1 MADLVA
7 YTKKY
12 YRPLRSNRGKSRKKM
27 SNRLKDK
34 VAIITGAAKGIG
46 FATAQRFGQEG
57 AKVIIADI
65 NLEPVKGAAAQVP
78 NAEAYEMNVTDR
90 ASIQAVVDEVMQK
103 HGRIDILINNAGIT
117 QDARLVKMTEA
128 QFDSVIDVNLKGV
141 FNCTQLVVPH
151 MLEAG
156 SGAIVN
162 ASSVVGIYGNFGQT
176 NYSATKFGVIGFTKT
191 WARELGSKGI
201 RVNAVCPGFIATE
214 MVKAMPENILQD
226 IERRSWLGRLG
237 TPEEMANVYLFL
249 ASDEAS
255 YVNGV
260 ALEASGGI
268 SL

>member
-1 MADLVA
+1 M
-7 YTKKY
+7 
-12 YRPLRSNRGKSRKKM
+12 
-27 SNRLKDK
+27 RLKDK
-34 VAIITGAAKGIG
+34 VAIVTGAAKGIG
-46 FATAQRFGQEG
+46 FATAKRFSEEG
-57 AKVIIADI
+57 AKVMIADI
-65 NLEPVKGAAAQVP
+65 NPDAVKAAVDLIP
-78 NAEAYEMNVTDR
+78 GSEAYVINVTDR
-90 ASIQAVVDEVMQK
+90 ASIEAAVDQIMQR

-128 QFDSVIDVNLKGV
+128 QFDTVIDVNLKGV

-156 SGAIVN
+156 KGSVVN

-191 WARELGSKGI
+191 WARELGSKGV

-226 IERRSWLGRLG
+226 IEKRSWLGRLG
-237 TPEEMANVYLFL
+237 SPEEMANVYLFL

>member
-1 MADLVA
+1 M
-7 YTKKY
+7 
-12 YRPLRSNRGKSRKKM
+12 
-27 SNRLKDK
+27 RLKDK
-34 VAIITGAAKGIG
+34 IAIITGAAKGIG
-46 FATAQRFGQEG
+46 FATAKRFAEEG
-57 AKVIIADI
+57 AKVMIADV
-65 NLEPVKGAAAQVP
+65 NPDAVKAAVDLIP
-78 NAEAYEMNVTDR
+78 SSEAYVVNVTDR
-90 ASIQAVVDEVMQK
+90 ASIEAAVDQIMQR

-128 QFDSVIDVNLKGV
+128 QFDAVIDVNLKGV
-141 FNCTQLVVPH
+141 FNCTQLVVPY

-156 SGAIVN
+156 KGAVVN

-191 WARELGSKGI
+191 WARELGAKGV

-214 MVKAMPENILQD
+214 MVKAMPEKILQD

>member
-1 MADLVA
+1 M
-7 YTKKY
+7 
-12 YRPLRSNRGKSRKKM
+12 NM
-27 SNRLKDK
+27 RLKDK

-46 FATAQRFGQEG
+46 FATAKRFSQEG
-57 AKVIIADI
+57 AKVMIADV
-65 NLEPVKGAAAQVP
+65 NPEAVKAVVDLIPGS
-78 NAEAYEMNVTDR
+78 EAYVMNVTDR
-90 ASIQAVVDEVMQK
+90 ASVEAAIDQIMQR
-103 HGRIDILINNAGIT
+103 HGHIDILINNAGIT

-156 SGAIVN
+156 KGAVVN

-214 MVKAMPENILQD
+214 MVKAMPENILKD

-237 TPEEMANVYLFL
+237 APEEMANVYLFL

>member
-1 MADLVA
+1 M
-7 YTKKY
+7 
-12 YRPLRSNRGKSRKKM
+12 
-27 SNRLKDK
+27 RLKDK
-34 VAIITGAAKGIG
+34 VAIVTGAAKGIG
-46 FATAQRFGQEG
+46 FATAKRFAQEG
-57 AKVIIADI
+57 AKVMIADV
-65 NLEPVKGAAAQVP
+65 NSDAVKAAMDLIP
-78 NAEAYEMNVTDR
+78 GSEAYVVNVTDR
-90 ASIQAVVDEVMQK
+90 ASIEVAVDQIMQR

-128 QFDSVIDVNLKGV
+128 QFDTVIDVNLKGV

-156 SGAIVN
+156 KGAVVN

-201 RVNAVCPGFIATE
+201 RVNAVCPGFIATD

-255 YVNGV
+255 YVNGL

>member
-1 MADLVA
+1 M
-7 YTKKY
+7 
-12 YRPLRSNRGKSRKKM
+12 
-27 SNRLKDK
+27 RLKDK

-46 FATAQRFGQEG
+46 FATAKRFAQEG
-57 AKVIIADI
+57 ARVMIADV
-65 NLEPVKGAAAQVP
+65 NPDAVKAAVDLIP
-78 NAEAYEMNVTDR
+78 GSEAYVMNVTDR
-90 ASIQAVVDEVMQK
+90 ASIEVSVDQIMQR
-103 HGRIDILINNAGIT
+103 HGCIDILINNAGIT

-128 QFDSVIDVNLKGV
+128 QFDTVIDVNLKGV

-156 SGAIVN
+156 KGAVVN

-191 WARELGSKGI
+191 WARELGAKGI

-214 MVKAMPENILQD
+214 MVKAMPENILKD

-237 TPEEMANVYLFL
+237 SPEEMANVYLFL

>member
-1 MADLVA
+1 MGD
-7 YTKKY
+7 
-12 YRPLRSNRGKSRKKM
+12 
-27 SNRLKDK
+27 RLKDK

-46 FATAQRFGQEG
+46 FATAQRFAQEG
-57 AKVIIADI
+57 AIVIMADM
-65 NLEPVKGAAAQVP
+65 NLESVKGAAAQIP
-78 NAEAYEMNVTDR
+78 NAEAYVMNVTDR
-90 ASIQAVVDEVMQK
+90 ASIQATVDQVMQK
-103 HGRIDILINNAGIT
+103 HGHIDILINNAGIT

-128 QFDSVIDVNLKGV
+128 QFDTVIDVNLKGV
-141 FNCTQLVVPH
+141 FNCTQLIVPH
-151 MLEAG
+151 MLEAK

-162 ASSVVGIYGNFGQT
+162 ASSVVGLYGNFGQT

-191 WARELGSKGI
+191 WARELGPKGI
-201 RVNAVCPGFIATE
+201 RVNAICPGFIATE
-214 MVKAMPENILQD
+214 MVKAVPENILQD

>member
-1 MADLVA
+1 M
-7 YTKKY
+7 
-12 YRPLRSNRGKSRKKM
+12 
-27 SNRLKDK
+27 RLKDK
-34 VAIITGAAKGIG
+34 VAIVTGAAKGIG
-46 FATAQRFGQEG
+46 FATAKRFAQEG
-57 AKVIIADI
+57 AKVMIADV
-65 NLEPVKGAAAQVP
+65 NPDAVKAAVDLIP
-78 NAEAYEMNVTDR
+78 GSEAYVVNVTDR
-90 ASIQAVVDEVMQK
+90 ASIEAAVDQIMQR

-128 QFDSVIDVNLKGV
+128 QFDAVIDVNLKGV

-156 SGAIVN
+156 KGAVVN

-191 WARELGSKGI
+191 WARELGPKGI

>member
-1 MADLVA
+1 
-7 YTKKY
+7 
-12 YRPLRSNRGKSRKKM
+12 M
-27 SNRLKDK
+27 SMRLKDK

-46 FATAQRFGQEG
+46 FVTAQRFAQEG
-57 AKVIIADI
+57 AKVMIADM
-65 NLEPVKGAAAQVP
+65 NLEAVKEAAEQIP
-78 NAEAYEMNVTDR
+78 GAEAYAMNVTDR
-90 ASIQAVVDEVMQK
+90 ASIQAVVDHIIK
-103 HGRIDILINNAGIT
+103 RHGRIDILINNAGIT
-117 QDARLVKMTEA
+117 QDARLIKMTEA
-128 QFDSVIDVNLKGV
+128 QFDAVIDVNLKGV

-156 SGAIVN
+156 SGAVVN

-191 WARELGSKGI
+191 WARELGPKGI
-201 RVNAVCPGFIATE
+201 RVNALCPGFIATE
-214 MVKAMPENILQD
+214 MVTAMPEKILQD

>member
-1 MADLVA
+1 
-7 YTKKY
+7 
-12 YRPLRSNRGKSRKKM
+12 M
-27 SNRLKDK
+27 SMRLKDK

-46 FATAQRFGQEG
+46 FATAKRFAQEG
-57 AKVIIADI
+57 AKVMIADV
-65 NLEPVKGAAAQVP
+65 NPEAVKAATDLIP
-78 NAEAYEMNVTDR
+78 GSEAYDVNVTDR
-90 ASIQAVVDEVMQK
+90 TSVEAAVDQIMQH

-128 QFDSVIDVNLKGV
+128 QFDTVIDVNLKGV

-151 MLEAG
+151 MLETG
-156 SGAIVN
+156 KGAIVN

-191 WARELGSKGI
+191 WARELGPKGI

-214 MVKAMPENILQD
+214 MVKAMPENILKD

-237 TPEEMANVYLFL
+237 TPEEMSNVYLFL

>member
-1 MADLVA
+1 
-7 YTKKY
+7 
-12 YRPLRSNRGKSRKKM
+12 M
-27 SNRLKDK
+27 SKRLKDK

-46 FATAQRFGQEG
+46 FVTAQRFAQEG
-57 AKVIIADI
+57 AKVMIADM
-65 NLEPVKGAAAQVP
+65 NLEAVKEAAEQIP
-78 NAEAYEMNVTDR
+78 GAEAYAMNVTDR
-90 ASIQAVVDEVMQK
+90 ASIQAVVDHIIK
-103 HGRIDILINNAGIT
+103 RHGRIDILINNAGIT
-117 QDARLVKMTEA
+117 HDARLIKMTEA
-128 QFDSVIDVNLKGV
+128 QFDAVIDVNLKGV

-156 SGAIVN
+156 SGAVVN

-191 WARELGSKGI
+191 WARELGPKGI
-201 RVNAVCPGFIATE
+201 RVNALCPGFIATE
-214 MVKAMPENILQD
+214 MVTAMPEKILQD

>member
-1 MADLVA
+1 MTPQLIDGDVIQ
-7 YTKKY
+7 
-12 YRPLRSNRGKSRKKM
+12 RKEERKM
-27 SNRLKDK
+27 GNRLKDK

-46 FATAQRFGQEG
+46 FATAQRFSQEG
-57 AKVIIADI
+57 AKVMIADI
-65 NLEPVKGAAAQVP
+65 NLESVKGAAAQIP
-78 NAEAYEMNVTDR
+78 QAEPYEMNVTDR
-90 ASIQAVVDEVMQK
+90 ASIQAVVDQVMQK

-117 QDARLVKMTEA
+117 QDARLIKMTEA
-128 QFDSVIDVNLKGV
+128 QFDTVIDVNLKGV
-141 FNCTQLVVPH
+141 FNCTQLIVPH
-151 MLEAG
+151 MLDAG
-156 SGAIVN
+156 SGAVVN
-162 ASSVVGIYGNFGQT
+162 ASSVVGLYGNFGQT

-191 WARELGSKGI
+191 WARELGPKGI

>member
-1 MADLVA
+1 
-7 YTKKY
+7 
-12 YRPLRSNRGKSRKKM
+12 M
-27 SNRLKDK
+27 SERLKDK
-34 VAIITGAAKGIG
+34 IAIITGAAKGIG
-46 FATAQRFGQEG
+46 FATAKRFAEEG
-57 AKVIIADI
+57 AKVMIADI
-65 NLEPVKGAAAQVP
+65 SLEAVNAAAAQIP
-78 NAEAYEMNVTDR
+78 NAEAFVVNVTDR
-90 ASIQAVVDEVMQK
+90 ASIQTAVDRILER

-117 QDARLVKMTEA
+117 QDARLIKMTEA
-128 QFDSVIDVNLKGV
+128 QFDAVIDVNLRGV

-151 MLEAG
+151 MLEKG
-156 SGAIVN
+156 KGAVVN

-191 WARELGSKGI
+191 WARELGAKGI
-201 RVNAVCPGFIATE
+201 RVNAVCPGFISTE
-214 MVKAMPENILQD
+214 MVKAMPENVLQD
-226 IERRSWLGRLG
+226 IEKRSWLGRLG

>member
-1 MADLVA
+1 
-7 YTKKY
+7 
-12 YRPLRSNRGKSRKKM
+12 M
-27 SNRLKDK
+27 SMRLKDK

-46 FATAQRFGQEG
+46 FATAKRFAQEG
-57 AKVIIADI
+57 AKVMIADV
-65 NLEPVKGAAAQVP
+65 NPEAVKSAVDLIPGS
-78 NAEAYEMNVTDR
+78 EAYVMNVTDR
-90 ASIQAVVDEVMQK
+90 ASVEAAVDQIMQR

-128 QFDSVIDVNLKGV
+128 QFDAVIDVNLKGV

-156 SGAIVN
+156 KGAVVN

-191 WARELGSKGI
+191 WARELGAKGI

-214 MVKAMPENILQD
+214 MVKAMPENILKD

-255 YVNGV
+255 YVNGI

>member
-1 MADLVA
+1 M
-7 YTKKY
+7 
-12 YRPLRSNRGKSRKKM
+12 G
-27 SNRLKDK
+27 NRLKDK

-46 FATAQRFGQEG
+46 FATAQRFAQEG
-57 AKVIIADI
+57 AKVMIADI
-65 NLEPVKGAAAQVP
+65 GLEALKAAALQIP
-78 NAEAYEMNVTDR
+78 SSEAYVMNVTDR
-90 ASIQAVVDEVMQK
+90 ASIQAAVDQIMQR
-103 HGRIDILINNAGIT
+103 HGHIDILINNAGIT

-128 QFDSVIDVNLKGV
+128 QFDTVIDVNLKGI
-141 FNCTQLVVPH
+141 FNCTQIVVPH
-151 MLEAG
+151 MLELG
-156 SGAIVN
+156 SGAVVN

-191 WARELGSKGI
+191 WARELGPKGI

-214 MVKAMPENILQD
+214 MVKAMPENILKD

-260 ALEASGGI
+260 AFEASGGI

>member
-1 MADLVA
+1 
-7 YTKKY
+7 
-12 YRPLRSNRGKSRKKM
+12 M
-27 SNRLKDK
+27 SMRLKDK
-34 VAIITGAAKGIG
+34 VVIITGAAKGIG
-46 FATAQRFGQEG
+46 FATATRFAQEG
-57 AKVIIADI
+57 AKVMIADV
-65 NLEPVKGAAAQVP
+65 NPEAVKAAVDLIP
-78 NAEAYEMNVTDR
+78 GSEAYVMNVTDR
-90 ASIQAVVDEVMQK
+90 ASIEATVDHIMQR

-128 QFDSVIDVNLKGV
+128 QFDTVIDVNLKGV

-156 SGAIVN
+156 KGAVVN

-191 WARELGSKGI
+191 WARELGPKGI

-214 MVKAMPENILQD
+214 MVKAMPENILKD

>member
-1 MADLVA
+1 MGD
-7 YTKKY
+7 
-12 YRPLRSNRGKSRKKM
+12 
-27 SNRLKDK
+27 RLKDK

-46 FATAQRFGQEG
+46 FATAQRFAQEG
-57 AKVIIADI
+57 AKVIIADM
-65 NLEPVKGAAAQVP
+65 NLEAVNAAAAQIP
-78 NAEAYEMNVTDR
+78 HSEACVMNVTDR
-90 ASIQAVVDEVMQK
+90 ASIQAAVDRVMQQ

-117 QDARLVKMTEA
+117 QDARLIKMTEA
-128 QFDSVIDVNLKGV
+128 QFDTVIDVNLKGV
-141 FNCTQLVVPH
+141 FNCTQLIVPH

-156 SGAIVN
+156 VGAIVN
-162 ASSVVGIYGNFGQT
+162 ASSVVGLYGNFGQT

-191 WARELGSKGI
+191 WARELGPKGI

-214 MVKAMPENILQD
+214 MVKAMPENVLKD

>member
-1 MADLVA
+1 MGD
-7 YTKKY
+7 
-12 YRPLRSNRGKSRKKM
+12 
-27 SNRLKDK
+27 RLKDK

-46 FATAQRFGQEG
+46 FATAQRFAQEG

-65 NLEPVKGAAAQVP
+65 NLEAVNGAVALIA
-78 NAEAYEMNVTDR
+78 NAEGYLMNVTDR
-90 ASIQAVVDEVMQK
+90 ASIQSTVDQVMQK

-128 QFDSVIDVNLKGV
+128 QFDTVIDVNLKGV
-141 FNCTQLVVPH
+141 FNCTQLIVPH

-156 SGAIVN
+156 SGAVVN
-162 ASSVVGIYGNFGQT
+162 ASSVVGLYGNFGQT

-191 WARELGSKGI
+191 WARELGPKGI

-214 MVKAMPENILQD
+214 MVKAMPENILKD
-226 IERRSWLGRLG
+226 IEKRSWLGRLG
-237 TPEEMANVYLFL
+237 TPTEMANVYLYL

>member
-1 MADLVA
+1 
-7 YTKKY
+7 
-12 YRPLRSNRGKSRKKM
+12 M
-27 SNRLKDK
+27 SMRLKDK

-46 FATAQRFGQEG
+46 FATAKRFAQEG
-57 AKVIIADI
+57 AKVMIADV
-65 NLEPVKGAAAQVP
+65 NPEAVKAAVDLIP
-78 NAEAYEMNVTDR
+78 GSEAYVMNVTDR
-90 ASIQAVVDEVMQK
+90 ASIEVAVDQIMQR
-103 HGRIDILINNAGIT
+103 HGRIDVLINNAGIT

-128 QFDSVIDVNLKGV
+128 QFDAVIDVNLKGV

-156 SGAIVN
+156 KGAVVN

-191 WARELGSKGI
+191 WARELGAKGI

>member
-1 MADLVA
+1 MGD
-7 YTKKY
+7 
-12 YRPLRSNRGKSRKKM
+12 
-27 SNRLKDK
+27 RLKNK

-46 FATAQRFGQEG
+46 FATVQRFAQEG
-57 AKVIIADI
+57 AIVIMADM
-65 NLEPVKGAAAQVP
+65 NLEAAKGAAAQIP
-78 NAEAYEMNVTDR
+78 NAEAYAMNVTDR
-90 ASIQAVVDEVMQK
+90 ASIQAVVDQVMQK
-103 HGRIDILINNAGIT
+103 HGRIDTLINNAGIT

-128 QFDSVIDVNLKGV
+128 QFDAVIDVNLKGV
-141 FNCTQLVVPH
+141 FNCTQLIVPH
-151 MLEAG
+151 MLEAK

-191 WARELGSKGI
+191 WARELGPKGI
-201 RVNAVCPGFIATE
+201 RVNAICPGFVATE

-237 TPEEMANVYLFL
+237 TPEEIANVYLFL
-249 ASDEAS
+249 ASNEAS
-255 YVNGV
+255 FINGV

>member
-1 MADLVA
+1 MGD
-7 YTKKY
+7 
-12 YRPLRSNRGKSRKKM
+12 
-27 SNRLKDK
+27 RLKDK

-46 FATAQRFGQEG
+46 FATAKRFAQEG
-57 AKVIIADI
+57 AKVIIIDI
-65 NLEPVKGAAAQVP
+65 GSEAIKAAVDQIPGAEGHV
-78 NAEAYEMNVTDR
+78 MNVTDR
-90 ASIQAVVDEVMQK
+90 ASIQSVVDEIIQR

-117 QDARLVKMTEA
+117 QDARLIKMTEA
-128 QFDSVIDVNLKGV
+128 QFDTVIDVNLKGV

-162 ASSVVGIYGNFGQT
+162 ASSVVGLYGNFGQT
-176 NYSATKFGVIGFTKT
+176 NYAATKFGIIGFTKT
-191 WARELGSKGI
+191 WARELGPKGI

-226 IERRSWLGRLG
+226 IEKRSWLGRLG

-255 YVNGV
+255 YVNGI